1 MATRIRDHSPVKIK
15 RNINGDTRVA
25 KRMPTISE
33 FNDSNVSHK
42 RDVKNII
49 DRFCEI
55 LQYSSMCHD
64 WTKVEEPYRS
74 LFYRDM
80 SSVIEHGADFFDG
93 EWSKLHYYELERHH
107 LNRHC
112 PEDVDL
118 FDVIE
123 MICDCVAAGMARSGE
138 VYDLDI
144 SDEILTKAVK
154 NTVEILK
161 AQIQVVEDDQEQT

>member
-1 MATRIRDHSPVKIK
+1 MATKMRDYIPIEIK
-15 RNINGDTRVA
+15 RNTNGDTRVA
-25 KRMPTISE
+25 KHMPTISE
-33 FNDSNVSHK
+33 FNDSNMSH
-42 RDVKNII
+42 REDVINII

-55 LQYSSMCHD
+55 LKYLSRDHD
-64 WTKVEEPYRS
+64 WTKVVEPYKS
-74 LFYRDM
+74 MFYRDM
-80 SSVIEHGADFFDG
+80 SSVIEHGMDFFDG

-107 LNRHC
+107 LKKHC

-144 SDEILTKAVK
+144 PEGILTKAVQ

-161 AQIQVVEDDQEQT
+161 DQIQVIE

>member
-1 MATRIRDHSPVKIK
+1 MATKIGVYRPVEIE
-15 RNINGDTRVA
+15 RNTNGDTRVA
-25 KRMPTISE
+25 KHMPTISE
-33 FNDSNVSHK
+33 FNKSNDSH
-42 RDVKNII
+42 RWDVRHLIN
-49 DRFCEI
+49 RFCEI
-55 LQYSSMCHD
+55 LKCSSEDHD
-64 WTKVEEPYRS
+64 WTKVSEPYRS
-74 LFYRDM
+74 MFYRDM
-80 SSVIEHGADFFDG
+80 SSVIEHGMDFFEG

-107 LNRHC
+107 LGRHC

-144 SDEILTKAVK
+144 SDGILTKAVK

-161 AQIQVVEDDQEQT
+161 AQIKVIEP

>member
-1 MATRIRDHSPVKIK
+1 MATKIGVYK
-15 RNINGDTRVA
+15 PIEIERNTNGDTRVT
-25 KRMPTISE
+25 KHMPTINE
-33 FNDSNVSHK
+33 FNESNNSH
-42 RDVKNII
+42 RWDVKHLIN
-49 DRFCEI
+49 RFCEI
-55 LQYSSMCHD
+55 LKCSSEDHD
-64 WTKVEEPYRS
+64 WTKISEPYRS
-74 LFYRDM
+74 MFYRDM
-80 SSVIEHGADFFDG
+80 SSVIEHGMDFFDG

-107 LNRHC
+107 LERYC

-144 SDEILTKAVK
+144 SDDILIKAVK

-161 AQIQVVEDDQEQT
+161 AQIQVIEP

>member
-1 MATRIRDHSPVKIK
+1 MATIIGDHELIKIIK
-15 RNINGDTRVA
+15 NTNGDTRVA
-25 KRMPTISE
+25 KKMPTIEE
-33 FNDSNVSHK
+33 FDRSNRLHK
-42 RDVKNII
+42 EDVARLV
-49 DRFCEI
+49 DRFCAI
-55 LQYSSMCHD
+55 LRCSSTDHD
-64 WTKVEEPYRS
+64 WTKVMEPYRS
-74 LFYRDM
+74 MFYRDM
-80 SSVIEHGADFFDG
+80 SSVIEHGMDFFDG

-107 LNRHC
+107 LKRHC

-144 SDEILTKAVK
+144 SEDILTKAVR

-161 AQIQVVEDDQEQT
+161 DQIQVIE